1 MFETSVVKVREVAAE
16 RRFGLLSA
24 SIAAHSF
31 VVVALIVGS
40 LSATNF
46 PTHAPNQL
54 ELFRAVELPPIP
66 IQKGDPNGGAQKPPE
81 QKPAAQPPQRTPAE
95 QTAPAAT
102 PDKVSPLQPP
112 STAST
117 DTNPGDTAGDGEGPG
132 LVSGPV
138 GDPNGIKDG
147 LPMAPEA
154 VIPPPAPQQVFRA
167 VGDVKPATVLYRVSP
182 SYPAMAAR
190 AGISGVVVVECIIG
204 SDGTIRDPRV
214 VRSSF
219 AAFNQPALDAVS
231 QWRFAPGTLHGRAVD
246 TYFELTVTFTLH
258 R

>member
-1 MFETSVVKVREVAAE
+1 MFETSVVNVREVAAE
-16 RRFGLLSA
+16 RRFGLLSV
-24 SIAAHSF
+24 SIVAHTF
-31 VVVALIVGS
+31 VIVALIVGS

-46 PTHAPNQL
+46 PTNAPNQMT
-54 ELFRAVELPPIP
+54 LFRAVEIPPVP
-66 IQKGDPNGGAQKPPE
+66 IQKGDPNGGAKQPE
-81 QKPAAQPPQRTPAE
+81 QKPAAAIPQKPAE
-95 QTAPAAT
+95 QTAPPAT
-102 PDKVSPLQPP
+102 PDHVPTLQPP
-112 STAST
+112 SNAAT
-117 DTNPGDTAGDGEGPG
+117 DTNPGTTGAGEGEGPG

-154 VIPPPAPQQVFRA
+154 VVPPPAAAQVFRA
-167 VGDVKPATVLYRVSP
+167 VGEVKPARVLYRVSP
-182 SYPAMAAR
+182 GYPAMAAR

-204 SDGTIRDPRV
+204 SDGTIRDPHV

-231 QWRFAPGTLHGRAVD
+231 QWRFAPGTLHGSAVD

>member
-1 MFETSVVKVREVAAE
+1 MFETSVIQVREVAAE

-31 VVVALIVGS
+31 VVVALIAAS

-46 PTHAPNQL
+46 PSHAPNQFQ
-54 ELFRAVELPPIP
+54 LFRAVEIPPVP
-66 IQKGDPNGGAQKPPE
+66 IKQGDPNGGAKQPE
-81 QKPAAQPPQRTPAE
+81 QKPAVKPPQTPAQ

-102 PDKVSPLQPP
+102 PDRVPTLEPP
-112 STAST
+112 SAAAT
-117 DTNPGDTAGDGEGPG
+117 DTNPGTASAGEGDGPG
-132 LVSGPV
+132 LVPGPV

-147 LPMAPEA
+147 LPIAPEA
-154 VIPPPAPQQVFRA
+154 VIPPPAQAQVFRA
-167 VGDVKPATVLYRVSP
+167 VGEVKPATVLYRVSP
-182 SYPAMAAR
+182 TYPAMAAR